1 MLSNP
6 HNDSNLQPMRPEQVC
21 FWPKIGAV
29 LQKNGGPTEIILHFF
44 SRFFGFSG
52 FFPLQ
57 AIAVQWQTPIQPLQK
72 KSCLKT
78 YRRFFVRSGM
88 CQNRRMRVENI
99 NWKTGRRAKKRRRDN
114 FLPSCFCPYV
124 FACKV
129 EDASR
134 LFTVKQQ
141 RSRSIG
147 TATFP
152 VLHPCSLAIAI
163 PELSVAD

>member
-1 MLSNP
+1 MPLFKA
-6 HNDSNLQPMRPEQVC
+6 C
-21 FWPKIGAV
+21 FWPKNGAI
-29 LQKNGGPTEIILHFF
+29 LQKNEGPTEIILHFF
-44 SRFFGFSG
+44 SRFSGFSG

-57 AIAVQWQTPIQPLQK
+57 AIAVQRQAAIQPLQK
-72 KSCLKT
+72 KSYLKT
-78 YRRFFVRSGM
+78 YRRFFVRSGI
-88 CQNRRMRVENI
+88 CHNRRMRVENI
-99 NWKTGRRAKKRRRDN
+99 NWKTGRRAEKRRQEN